1 MSEKEFVFSEDELL
15 KPDNM
20 IKLYARGAFPMYNH
34 LINCIEWYLPD
45 TRAVIKLDSYNIPRS
60 LKKSIEKSGFEFK
73 YDTDF
78 LSVVNACADRET
90 TWINQKLINAYLRL
104 KKRGHVHTVETWLNG
119 KLVGGLYGIS
129 FRGAFFGES
138 MFSSVPQAS
147 KAALVKLLERIKEKD
162 FLLVDVQYIT
172 DHLRMFGAKE
182 ISRDEYILLLNEAYE
197 RNCEF

>member
-1 MSEKEFVFSEDELL
+1 MSEKEFIFNEDEALR
-15 KPDNM
+15 PDNM
-20 IKLYARGAFPMYNH
+20 IRLYARGAFPMYNH
-34 LINCIEWYLPD
+34 LINLIEWYLPEV
-45 TRAVIKLDSYNIPRS
+45 RAVITLDDYNVPRS
-60 LKKSIEKSGFEFK
+60 LRKEIGNSGFEFK

-78 LSVVNACADRET
+78 LSVVNACADRKT

-138 MFSSVPQAS
+138 MFSFVPQAS
-147 KAALVKLLERIKEKD
+147 KAAMVKLIERLREKD
-162 FLLVDVQYIT
+162 FLLIDVQYIT

-182 ISRDEYILLLNEAYE
+182 LSWAEYINLLNQAYE